1 MERGIQHFHICAGAD
16 VRLCGRGFSLIE
28 LLVVIAIIALLA
40 SFAIPA
46 FNSIGQARGVTEAAF
61 QISSAIELARSEAVS
76 RQTFVWLGIQPQTN
90 SGNLDLRVGI
100 VYSKDGTT
108 NTAAANL
115 QPLSRPLLI
124 QRVGLS
130 GNATLGTATFSI
142 GQVAFQKSLTFTPL
156 GEVMTKANPLPVDGF
171 STNLSLP
178 LQQARGTALL
188 TNNSF
193 TIQIDG
199 SVGIPTTI
207 R

>member
-1 MERGIQHFHICAGAD
+1 MSSQTSTF
-16 VRLCGRGFSLIE
+16 GFSLIE
-28 LLVVIAIIALLA
+28 LLVVVAIIGLLA
-40 SFAIPA
+40 AFTVPA
-46 FNSIGQARGVTEAAF
+46 FSSIGQARGVTEAAF

-115 QPLSRPLLI
+115 QPLSRPLII

-130 GNATLGTATFSI
+130 ENATLGAATFSI
-142 GQVAFQKSLTFTPL
+142 GQVAFQNSLTFTPL
-156 GEVMTKANPLPVDGF
+156 GEVMTKAAPLPADGF

-178 LQQARGTALL
+178 LQQARGTNLL

-199 SVGIPTTI
+199 SVGIPTSI
-207 R
+207 Q